1 MSDIGAPID
10 DGGIAPKDDPLT
22 LFDAWL
28 EEAKKTEPNEANAMA
43 VASVDGEGRPNV
55 RMVLLKDATPL
66 GFVFYTNLESAKGRE
81 LLGQQHAAL
90 VLHWKTQRKQ
100 VRASAAG
107 RWRAGERCGSR
118 CVFRDA
124 GQGQLRQIGAWSSPQ
139 SRPMEG
145 RWTFE
150 KEIAKNAAK
159 YALVKV
165 PRPPYWSGF
174 RITPLE
180 IEFWRDRP
188 FRLHDRLVYRRAA
201 PGCAVADGAALPV
214 SHAGRIDKAQRN
226 AALMRR
232 AAIASLG
239 ISVVLVAIK
248 AAAYFLSS
256 SVSVLASL
264 ADSALDL
271 FTSTLNLVASHSA
284 LTPADEDHR
293 FGHGKAEP
301 LAGLAQGAFIAG
313 SATFLIVQGVT
324 RLIAPQPLAQGALTL
339 GIMVA
344 SLFGSAGIVAYQR
357 YVVAQTGSLA
367 IGADKLHYTGDLLT
381 NAGVIVAILLAL
393 GIRAGTSPIR
403 SSRFLSPP
411 C

>member
-1 MSDIGAPID
+1 
-10 DGGIAPKDDPLT
+10 
-22 LFDAWL
+22 
-28 EEAKKTEPNEANAMA
+28 
-43 VASVDGEGRPNV
+43 
-55 RMVLLKDATPL
+55 
-66 GFVFYTNLESAKGRE
+66 
-81 LLGQQHAAL
+81 
-90 VLHWKTQRKQ
+90 
-100 VRASAAG
+100 
-107 RWRAGERCGSR
+107 
-118 CVFRDA
+118 
-124 GQGQLRQIGAWSSPQ
+124 
-139 SRPMEG
+139 
-145 RWTFE
+145 
-150 KEIAKNAAK
+150 
-159 YALVKV
+159 
-165 PRPPYWSGF
+165 
-174 RITPLE
+174 
-180 IEFWRDRP
+180 
-188 FRLHDRLVYRRAA
+188 
-201 PGCAVADGAALPV
+201 V
-214 SHAGRIDKAQRN
+214 SHAGRIDRAQRN

-271 FTSTLNLVASHSA
+271 FTSTLNLVAIHSA
-284 LTPADEDHR
+284 LTPADADHR

-324 RLIAPQPLAQGALTL
+324 RLIAPQPIEHGTTAL

-381 NAGVIVAILLAL
+381 NAGVIVAIVLAWGLGWDIADPVIALLVAAAL
-393 GIRAGTSPIR
+393 IWTAWSVFRPSYDQLMDRELADENRDAIARIVTAHPEVRSLHDLRTRAAGTRHFIQLHIELDPEMTLTRAHAVSDEVERELCAAFPTAEVIIHQDPVG
-403 SSRFLSPP
+403 LETGT
-411 C
+411 

>member
-1 MSDIGAPID
+1 
-10 DGGIAPKDDPLT
+10 
-22 LFDAWL
+22 
-28 EEAKKTEPNEANAMA
+28 
-43 VASVDGEGRPNV
+43 
-55 RMVLLKDATPL
+55 
-66 GFVFYTNLESAKGRE
+66 
-81 LLGQQHAAL
+81 
-90 VLHWKTQRKQ
+90 
-100 VRASAAG
+100 
-107 RWRAGERCGSR
+107 
-118 CVFRDA
+118 
-124 GQGQLRQIGAWSSPQ
+124 
-139 SRPMEG
+139 
-145 RWTFE
+145 
-150 KEIAKNAAK
+150 
-159 YALVKV
+159 
-165 PRPPYWSGF
+165 
-174 RITPLE
+174 
-180 IEFWRDRP
+180 
-188 FRLHDRLVYRRAA
+188 
-201 PGCAVADGAALPV
+201 V
-214 SHAGRIDKAQRN
+214 SHASRTDRAQRN

-271 FTSTLNLVASHSA
+271 FTSTLNLVAIHSA

-324 RLIAPQPLAQGALTL
+324 RLIAPEPLAQGALTL

-381 NAGVIVAILLAL
+381 SAGVIVAILLAWGL
-393 GIRAGTSPIR
+393 GWNIADPVIALLVAAVLIWTAWSVFRPSYDQLMDRELADENRDAITRIVTAHPEVRSLHDLRTRAAGTRHFIQLHIELDPEMTLTRAHAVSDEVERDLCAAFPTAEVIIHQDPVG
-403 SSRFLSPP
+403 LETGT
-411 C
+411 

>member
-1 MSDIGAPID
+1 M
-10 DGGIAPKDDPLT
+10 
-22 LFDAWL
+22 
-28 EEAKKTEPNEANAMA
+28 
-43 VASVDGEGRPNV
+43 
-55 RMVLLKDATPL
+55 
-66 GFVFYTNLESAKGRE
+66 
-81 LLGQQHAAL
+81 
-90 VLHWKTQRKQ
+90 
-100 VRASAAG
+100 
-107 RWRAGERCGSR
+107 
-118 CVFRDA
+118 
-124 GQGQLRQIGAWSSPQ
+124 
-139 SRPMEG
+139 
-145 RWTFE
+145 
-150 KEIAKNAAK
+150 
-159 YALVKV
+159 
-165 PRPPYWSGF
+165 
-174 RITPLE
+174 
-180 IEFWRDRP
+180 
-188 FRLHDRLVYRRAA
+188 
-201 PGCAVADGAALPV
+201 
-214 SHAGRIDKAQRN
+214 SHAGRIDRAQRN

-271 FTSTLNLVASHSA
+271 FTSTLNLVAIHSA
-284 LTPADEDHR
+284 LTPADADHR

-324 RLIAPQPLAQGALTL
+324 RLIAPQPIEHGTTAL

-381 NAGVIVAILLAL
+381 NAGVIVAIVLAWGLGWDIADPVIALLVAAAL
-393 GIRAGTSPIR
+393 IWTAWSVFRPSYDQLMDRELADENRDAIARIVTAHPEVRSLHDLRTRAAGTRHFIQLHIELDPEMTLTRAHAVSDEVERELCAAFPTAEVIIHQDPVG
-403 SSRFLSPP
+403 LETGT
-411 C
+411 